1 MGGEGSGRKPD
12 QVKSF
17 MKQQYEP
24 KNTIASGVLGDSFLP
39 NHSGILGNKDAKEKL
54 DARYVNIDGDTM
66 TGDLTLGTGS
76 NQVKINFSSYFA
88 APSGAPNKIDLL
100 GGLGLY
106 GLGVESGAI
115 SYVAGDAGKHKFY
128 DFTDL
133 NFTIGDSA
141 SNHDAHSH
149 KIQNVTDPTAAQ
161 DAATK
166 NYVDTR
172 TLDNLSDVTITS
184 GNTGDILYLTS
195 GTWKNFPRPTGAG
208 NYKLRNTNAGALSW
222 ASDTALS
229 FSWNDVLSTGST
241 TSGISPT
248 VSTTDKF
255 YWRDTGLYIY
265 SSADGILNIVSD
277 TTMDFSATNFYSN
290 KTPTVAPTRALGTT
304 YTATNSTI
312 MVQGSVACTWT
323 DNHVGGNNVAYIS
336 CKTDASSPPTT
347 VVQKSG
353 TTLAAYV
360 VTANTSAIQEFPF
373 CFFVKKGNNYR
384 IDATTSGT
392 ATVVL
397 SYWNEVTL

>member
-1 MGGEGSGRKPD
+1 MGGWSCHDNETQEWNGTLKSKKSKA
-12 QVKSF
+12 VKGEF
-17 MKQQYEP
+17 NK
-24 KNTIASGVLGDSFLP
+24 IDFDSFFATYDGTP
-39 NHSGILGNKDAKEKL
+39 NKISLFDGASYGFGISA
-54 DARYVNIDGDTM
+54 
-66 TGDLTLGTGS
+66 GS
-76 NQVKINFSSYFA
+76 LNYTV
-88 APSGAPNKIDLL
+88 PSGALVGHNFYEGTNQVLSLL
-100 GGLGLY
+100 N
-106 GLGVESGAI
+106 SGI
-115 SYVAGDAGKHKFY
+115 
-128 DFTDL
+128 
-133 NFTIGDSA
+133 
-141 SNHDAHSH
+141 DAHSH
-149 KIQNVTDPTAAQ
+149 KIINVTNPANPQ

-166 NYVDTR
+166 NYVDSITFS
-172 TLDNLSDVTITS
+172 LNGLSDVTITS
-184 GNTGDILYLTS
+184 AQTGDIIYKSS
-195 GTWKNFPRPTGAG
+195 GDWVNLARPTGAG
-208 NYKLRNTNAGALSW
+208 NYKLRNTNAGAISW
-222 ASDTALS
+222 ASDTALA
-229 FSWNDVLSTGST
+229 FSWNDVLGTGST

-290 KTPTVAPTRALGTT
+290 KTPTVAPTRSLGTT

-323 DNHVGGNNVAYIS
+323 DDFVAGNNVAYIS

-353 TTLAAYV
+353 TTLAAYAV
-360 VTANTSAIQEFPF
+360 AANTSAIQEFPF
-373 CFFVKKGNNYR
+373 CFFVKKGDNYR